1 MNLALG
7 GNKVQEAFYIF
18 QELGDKY
25 TWTTRLHNGSAVCSM
40 HMRCASPSQPHHTRA
55 SRLATPSSRLLV
67 AQPRGPCLYT
77 HMWRHVCDAH
87 TVRLPLPAPSHS
99 RLTPRNTLQPPAGG
113 AASRSLPLHTHV
125 ETVLRPMDLR
135 VRHVASSGCMAAPT
149 WFLIGNYAPAPAVSE
164 KRRLRDPFLTL
175 FLSVAAD
182 TTRRR
187 RSCSRRWRRTPKT
200 QTHSPTWWW

>member
-1 MNLALG
+1 VWVGGVQAWVNLALG

-77 HMWRHVCDAH
+77 HMWRQSCDRWTCECAMW
-87 TVRLPLPAPSHS
+87 R
-99 RLTPRNTLQPPAGG
+99 
-113 AASRSLPLHTHV
+113 
-125 ETVLRPMDLR
+125 
-135 VRHVASSGCMAAPT
+135 
-149 WFLIGNYAPAPAVSE
+149 AVDAWQH
-164 KRRLRDPFLTL
+164 RRG
-175 FLSVAAD
+175 S
-182 TTRRR
+182 
-187 RSCSRRWRRTPKT
+187 
-200 QTHSPTWWW
+200 